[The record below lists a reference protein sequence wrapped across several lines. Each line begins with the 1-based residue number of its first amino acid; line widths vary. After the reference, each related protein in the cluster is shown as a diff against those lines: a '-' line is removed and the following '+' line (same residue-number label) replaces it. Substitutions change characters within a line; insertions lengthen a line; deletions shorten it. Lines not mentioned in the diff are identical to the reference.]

1 MQIIYNTSVWAY
13 ALGIRLAALFNS
25 KARLWVFGRKNIFSK
40 IANTIPKDEKLIWFH
55 CASLGEFEQGRP
67 VIESFRENFKDHK
80 ILLTF
85 FSPSGYE
92 VRKNYEQA
100 DYVFYLP
107 LDTPKNAKQFI
118 VLTKPRLA
126 IFVKYEF
133 WFNYLNELSKNKIP
147 LLMVSVIFRPSQHFF
162 KPWGGWFRKQLQKVT
177 FFFVQNEASIELLN
191 SAKVFHAEVSG
202 DTRFD
207 RVLQLPSE
215 ETKLPLIEKFADN
228 LPLLIA
234 GSTWT
239 ADEDILKALLLQ
251 SEHKFKMVV
260 APHIVSKD
268 HIQQLLDKFKEWQPL
283 LFSEQKNA
291 NPADSRIMIID
302 SIGMLS
308 HIYRYGKIAYIG
320 GGFGVGI
327 HNVLE
332 AATYGLPVI
341 FGPNYQR
348 FQEAVELSRLGG
360 GFPINNGNDCLE
372 VFNRLMNNEGL
383 LQQSSE
389 IARNYVIENAGAT
402 ASVLG
407 KAKEYL

>member
-1 MQIIYNTSVWAY
+1 MQFIYNISVWAY
-13 ALGIRLAALFNS
+13 AMGIRLAALFNG
-25 KARLWVFGRKNIFSK
+25 KARLWVHGRKAIFSK
-40 IANTIPKDEKLIWFH
+40 IADAIPKDEKLIWFH

-67 VIESFRENFKDHK
+67 VIEAFRQQFKDHK

-92 VRKNYEQA
+92 VRKNYKKA

-118 VLTKPRLA
+118 ALTNPRMA
-126 IFVKYEF
+126 VFVKYEF
-133 WFNYLNELSKNKIP
+133 WFNYLNELSRNKIP
-147 LLMVSVIFRPSQHFF
+147 LLMISVIFRPSQHFF

-177 FFFVQNEASIELLN
+177 FFFVQNEISIKLLN

-207 RVLQLPSE
+207 RVMELPSE
-215 ETKLPLIEKFADN
+215 EIKLPVFETFAKGET
-228 LPLLIA
+228 LLIA
-234 GSTWT
+234 GSTWP
-239 ADEDILKALLLQ
+239 ADEDILKDLLLQ
-251 SEHKFKMVV
+251 SKHKFKMVL
-260 APHIVSKD
+260 APHIVSKE
-268 HIQQLLDKFKEWQPL
+268 HIQQLLDKFKKWQPL
-283 LFSEQKNA
+283 LFSKIKNN
-291 NPADSRIMIID
+291 NPAKSRLLIID
-302 SIGMLS
+302 SIGLLS
-308 HIYRYGKIAYIG
+308 HLYRFGNIAYIG

-348 FQEAVELSRLGG
+348 FQEAVELSQAGG
-360 GFPINNGNDCLE
+360 GFPISNSKECLE
-372 VFNRLMNNEGL
+372 AFNLLMNDETL
-383 LQQSSE
+383 LQQTSN

-402 ASVLG
+402 SLVLE